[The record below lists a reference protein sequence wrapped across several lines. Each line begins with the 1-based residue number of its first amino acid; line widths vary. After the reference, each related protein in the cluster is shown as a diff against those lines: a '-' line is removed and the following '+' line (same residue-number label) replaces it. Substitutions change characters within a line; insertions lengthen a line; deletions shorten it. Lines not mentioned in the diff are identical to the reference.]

1 MNLFQNKKGWCQ
13 LILPPVRNRNGWQ
26 GSNWEFT
33 LNCHLSFPSYILS
46 CRMVDV
52 GGQRSER
59 KKWIHC
65 FENVA
70 SVIFLV
76 AMSEYDQVLVEC
88 DKVRE
93 GLHLVLCFML
103 IVRWFSGVSL
113 SCYNKQMQNKL
124 R

>member
-1 MNLFQNKKGWCQ
+1 MCFIEIRMVADNIN
-13 LILPPVRNRNGWQ
+13 PPL
-26 GSNWEFT
+26 WEIGAT
-33 LNCHLSFPSYILS
+33 ARAQIWGVPSQTCHLSFLSCALLS

-76 AMSEYDQVLVEC
+76 AMSEYDQVLVESSTVRQC
-88 DKVRE
+88 ILFSHFFKAHNKVNFHFT
-93 GLHLVLCFML
+93 LDLLL
-103 IVRWFSGVSL
+103 
-113 SCYNKQMQNKL
+113 
-124 R
+124 